1 MTQPQ
6 PSPAGRPSAR
16 MATLFE
22 LEYPQ
27 SVGIFDT
34 YPDAAKAI
42 DYLADESF
50 PVQNLAIVGTDL
62 KTVERVLSRKTW
74 GSVISQGAV
83 QGVTMGLM
91 MSLMLYLFMPGV
103 NWMAVLLTGLALG
116 VGMSMLFAAVAY
128 TATRGERDFNSVQ
141 QTVAT
146 RYEIPVL
153 RAFAREL
160 LAAVHE
166 LRGEYD
172 VAAKLLFQSRSRY
185 IALEDTSRILGV
197 EQRLS
202 RMGITF
208 DPVGTP
214 RRKRSR

>member
-146 RYEIPVL
+146 RYEILCEHKV
-153 RAFAREL
+153 AQEARDL
-160 LAAVHE
+160 L
-166 LRGEYD
+166 
-172 VAAKLLFQSRSRY
+172 
-185 IALEDTSRILGV
+185 T
-197 EQRLS
+197 RLAGPGAGS
-202 RMGITF
+202 F
-208 DPVGTP
+208 
-214 RRKRSR
+214 